1 MAILFALG
9 LLMFIGSII
18 LIWYI
23 CIINK
28 FKRLE
33 IKIDESFSGI
43 DIALVKRHEVL
54 TKMIE
59 VVKGYSKH
67 ESNTLKEVIELR
79 SGVYD
84 DLSDNEKVKT
94 NNKINKSL
102 SRIFALAENY
112 PELKANEN
120 FLKLSSELTDIEDE
134 IAQSRK
140 YFNAV
145 VRDYNNIVE
154 VFPNN
159 IIAKLFGY
167 KSKLMFSIDDNERDN
182 VKVEL

>member
-59 VVKGYSKH
+59 VVKGYAKH
-67 ESNTLKEVIELR
+67 EKETLFKVIELR
-79 SGVYD
+79 KDMSFDEKKKVGKEID
-84 DLSDNEKVKT
+84 ERIEKLSLV
-94 NNKINKSL
+94 
-102 SRIFALAENY
+102 AENY
-112 PELKANEN
+112 PDLKASEN
-120 FLKLSSELTDIEDE
+120 FKVLQEAIADTEEHLQAARRLYNSNVTLYNQAISFFPSNVIARDKGLTKKEYFKASEEEKEIKL
-134 IAQSRK
+134 
-140 YFNAV
+140 
-145 VRDYNNIVE
+145 NI
-154 VFPNN
+154 
-159 IIAKLFGY
+159 
-167 KSKLMFSIDDNERDN
+167 
-182 VKVEL
+182 